1 MGNEDFLC
9 APCVQLLGGF
19 TAVGQAGEDFG
30 LCGVGFEEIEVF
42 QVFHLIRPV
51 MEVHQAALV
60 VTEEALNVGGNL
72 AALFQLDDQLVREV
86 AVEQAGQVIQSAV
99 NLGDLVRGDGAGL
112 GEALS
117 LAALAVGG
125 KVGVLHQRGALAR
138 ENGDVVAVQLERI
151 NNIGVVRMD
160 FHRSE
165 KVCASGL
172 GCCGTEENG
181 AADLVDFFA
190 GIIDIDVSGR
200 GTDEHQIIF
209 HSNHSFKIST
219 KTFALITV

>member
-1 MGNEDFLC
+1 
-9 APCVQLLGGF
+9 
-19 TAVGQAGEDFG
+19 
-30 LCGVGFEEIEVF
+30 
-42 QVFHLIRPV
+42 

-60 VTEEALNVGGNL
+60 VTEETLNVGGNL

-86 AVEQAGQVIQSAV
+86 TVEQAGQVIQSAV

-181 AADLVDFFA
+181 AADFVDFFA

>member
-1 MGNEDFLC
+1 MG
-9 APCVQLLGGF
+9 P
-19 TAVGQAGEDFG
+19 
-30 LCGVGFEEIEVF
+30 
-42 QVFHLIRPV
+42 
-51 MEVHQAALV
+51 
-60 VTEEALNVGGNL
+60 
-72 AALFQLDDQLVREV
+72 
-86 AVEQAGQVIQSAV
+86 
-99 NLGDLVRGDGAGL
+99 GL

-172 GCCGTEENG
+172 GCCRHRRKRRRRFRG
-181 AADLVDFFA
+181 LLFP
-190 GIIDIDVSGR
+190 GIIDIDCLWSR
-200 GTDEHQIIF
+200 DR
-209 HSNHSFKIST
+209 
-219 KTFALITV
+219 